1 MLHHIEEILCNRE
14 VLTWMTDMQTSALH
28 RVTIDIVCVCDDG
41 RELGNQ
47 LYTLAHQVV
56 TTDII
61 RIWIESVHF
70 EHTTSQDVHD
80 IATLQLND
88 MGNRTV
94 IERHIIIDEFP
105 ESLQFLLVRQLT
117 GEQKESHL
125 LKTESFLLEKRSYKV
140 IQFIATIVEFTL
152 GRFQFTLLITLI
164 THHITDIGQTDEH
177 TRTILIAKTT
187 LHIEFGECLLVNLA

>member
-1 MLHHIEEILCNRE
+1 
-14 VLTWMTDMQTSALH
+14 
-28 RVTIDIVCVCDDG
+28 
-41 RELGNQ
+41 
-47 LYTLAHQVV
+47 
-56 TTDII
+56 
-61 RIWIESVHF
+61 
-70 EHTTSQDVHD
+70 
-80 IATLQLND
+80 

-117 GEQKESHL
+117 GEQEESHL
-125 LKTESFLLEKRSYKV
+125 LKTESLLLEKRSYKV

-177 TRTILIAKTT
+177 TRTILIAKTAF
-187 LHIEFGECLLVNLA
+187 HIEFGECLLINLA

>member
-28 RVTIDIVCVCDDG
+28 RVTIDIVCVCNDG

-117 GEQKESHL
+117 GEQEESHL
-125 LKTESFLLEKRSYKV
+125 LKTESLLLEKRSYKV
-140 IQFIATIVEFTL
+140 VQFVATIVEFTL

-164 THHITDIGQTDEH
+164 THYITDISQTDEH